1 MLEFNIDVKFIN
13 SQTISKTFLGLVFNI
28 NYLDT
33 NIEIQ
38 IEPFQNFQNLKDS
51 IDLKLAKSI
60 EKLAKNNLNLED
72 NSIIKYIEKT
82 EFFREK
88 IKKRIKLYYKKIYRI
103 YPNLYGNLR
112 FLNLKILLKDIKE
125 NIRQYLISDLTK
137 KTLLI

>member
-33 NIEIQ
+33 NIAIQ

-51 IDLKLAKSI
+51 RDLKLAKSI
-60 EKLAKNNLNLED
+60 EKLAKNNLNLEE

-82 EFFREK
+82 
-88 IKKRIKLYYKKIYRI
+88 
-103 YPNLYGNLR
+103 
-112 FLNLKILLKDIKE
+112 
-125 NIRQYLISDLTK
+125 
-137 KTLLI
+137 